1 MAADSA
7 TLDHATE
14 FPQLMERARAGS
26 DGAARQLVE
35 QHGSHLLRTV
45 RRRLP
50 RRLRSKYDSVDLVQD
65 VWATFFSDSLTHYR
79 FRSPAELNHFL
90 WQLADWRS
98 RDLIRSLCFHAKAN
112 VAREH
117 GLDSSIVRTEV
128 QGKPDDGPPPTARA
142 TAADEWDRLINGE
155 NPRNQDILL
164 LLRQGK
170 TYREVARK
178 LGVSLRT
185 VRRLIYRLARGKA
198 S

>member
-7 TLDHATE
+7 TPDHATK

-35 QHGSHLLRTV
+35 QHGSFVLRTV

-50 RRLRSKYDSVDLVQD
+50 RRLRSKYDSVDLAQE
-65 VWATFFSDSLTHYR
+65 VWATFFSDSLAHYR
-79 FRSPAELNHFL
+79 FGSAAELNHFL

-98 RDLIRSLCFHAKAN
+98 RDLIRDLCFRAKTN
-112 VAREH
+112 IGREH
-117 GLDSSIVRTEV
+117 GLDSSTVRTEV
-128 QGKPDDGPPPTARA
+128 QGKPDGAPPPTAQA

-170 TYREVARK
+170 TYQEVARK

-185 VRRLIYRLARGKA
+185 VR
-198 S
+198 